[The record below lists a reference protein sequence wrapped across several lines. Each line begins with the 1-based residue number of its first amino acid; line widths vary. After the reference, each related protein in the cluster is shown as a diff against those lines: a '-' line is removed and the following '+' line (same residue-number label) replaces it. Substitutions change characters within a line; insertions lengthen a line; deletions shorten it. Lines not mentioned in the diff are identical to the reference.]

1 MSTTSSEP
9 QRVSTES
16 PGARGHGAG
25 AGAHLALVESP
36 TDDSLAVRLE
46 AELAR
51 ASSSLAG
58 VRGADPVDERDA
70 ALTLLRV
77 HDLHVGPFAELVV
90 GPNRQHHPVIA
101 DLKWRL
107 EAAFLERL
115 EELDSRRAWDLPGDP
130 RDALRA
136 IQSVDRVPPLY
147 RWLAEEADEWELRA
161 FLELEGGPDGGFDD
175 LVAHCQLGVEGEAK
189 VELARNYWDE
199 MGRGDGSRVHTE
211 LHRTMAD
218 ALGLRRLARG
228 DQPGA
233 CLERTLLG
241 STLATNRWL
250 QPEMVGALGLIELQ
264 AGPRCRAVVAALRRT
279 GAPAAALPFYE
290 EHARV
295 DPQHGRS
302 WLSRVVGPLVD
313 EHPDVAW
320 RVVRGARWRSTVNA
334 RFLEAAQ
341 WLLVADA
348 AVHRPGSGAPTG
360 VPTAI
365 HPERV
370 GRRVG
375 AAPLPMTTEEWNAPP
390 VDPTGGPADGDS
402 AAPVPAPADQPATPS
417 GPAAD
422 VGADRS
428 PDGVVPTRT
437 SGVWTAA
444 VGATVLLLVLAIFVG
459 QNTQRA
465 EISFLAWHGR
475 APTPSC
481 CSSLAS
487 PGRGSWPRWVS
498 PGSCNSAI
506 GAGPAASGSPDRL
519 GERSHRDVPPNNPLG
534 SGQGR
539 RRRTAPCH
547 RPDR

>member
-1 MSTTSSEP
+1 MPITSSEP
-9 QRVSTES
+9 QSDQAES
-16 PGARGHGAG
+16 PAARGYETRTGS
-25 AGAHLALVESP
+25 HLALVEGP

-51 ASSSLAG
+51 PSSSLAG
-58 VRGADPVDERDA
+58 VRGGDPVDERDA

-77 HDLHVGPFAELVV
+77 HDLHVGSFAAVV
-90 GPNRQHHPVIA
+90 GGPNRQHHPVIA

-115 EELDSRRAWDLPGDP
+115 QELDSRRAWDVPTDP
-130 RDALRA
+130 TDALRA

-147 RWLAEEADEWELRA
+147 RWLAEEADGWELRA

-175 LVAHCQLGVEGEAK
+175 LVAHCQLGVEGDAK

-211 LHRTMAD
+211 LHRVMAD
-218 ALGLRRLARG
+218 ALGLRPPARG

-279 GAPAAALPFYE
+279 GAPSAALPFYE

-302 WLSRVVGPLVD
+302 WLDRVVGPLVD

-320 RVVRGARWRSTVNA
+320 RVVRGARWRSTVDA

-348 AVHRPGSGAPTG
+348 TVHRPGSG
-360 VPTAI
+360 
-365 HPERV
+365 
-370 GRRVG
+370 
-375 AAPLPMTTEEWNAPP
+375 
-390 VDPTGGPADGDS
+390 
-402 AAPVPAPADQPATPS
+402 
-417 GPAAD
+417 
-422 VGADRS
+422 
-428 PDGVVPTRT
+428 VPTR
-437 SGVWTAA
+437 
-444 VGATVLLLVLAIFVG
+444 IDP
-459 QNTQRA
+459 
-465 EISFLAWHGR
+465 E
-475 APTPSC
+475 PS
-481 CSSLAS
+481 
-487 PGRGSWPRWVS
+487 
-498 PGSCNSAI
+498 
-506 GAGPAASGSPDRL
+506 
-519 GERSHRDVPPNNPLG
+519 
-534 SGQGR
+534 GR
-539 RRRTAPCH
+539 RAGMLH
-547 RPDR
+547 SL